1 MVRFVNISNEGTWLM
16 IVIGAD
22 IHKRNHTLVAVDG
35 QTGAARGQLAIAASD
50 VSSWTFAVAPPW
62 TLEVAPPRVG
72 VGVMVDVA

>member
-35 QTGAARGQLAIAASD
+35 QTGAARGRSRTAGTSQRGWSARCWRP
-50 VSSWTFAVAPPW
+50 VS
-62 TLEVAPPRVG
+62 G
-72 VGVMVDVA
+72 